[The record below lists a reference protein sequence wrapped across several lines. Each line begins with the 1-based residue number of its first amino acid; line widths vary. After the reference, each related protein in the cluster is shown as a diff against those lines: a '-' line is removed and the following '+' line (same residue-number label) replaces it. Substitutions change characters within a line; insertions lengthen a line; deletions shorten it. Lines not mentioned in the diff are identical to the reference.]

1 MFDTLEGWHWV
12 AAGVLIATLEIL
24 IPGNILVWLGIS
36 AITTGIVKWI
46 IPGLGLEVQLVIFAV
61 LSVVSILAALLW
73 FRRHPMESDKPN
85 LNVRGQQLVGRTL
98 TLDQPI
104 VNGMGRAR
112 LGDTT
117 WRVAGEDY
125 VKGTQVRIVDVRG
138 TTLIVEKT

>member
-1 MFDTLEGWHWV
+1 MFDVLEGWHWV
-12 AAGVLIATLEIL
+12 AAGIVIAALEIL

-36 AITTGIVKWI
+36 AITTGVVKWI
-46 IPGLGLEVQLVIFAV
+46 IPGLGWEIQLIIFAV
-61 LSVVSILAALLW
+61 LSVVSIVVTLFW

-85 LNVRGQQLVGRTL
+85 LNIRGQQLIGRVL

-104 VNGMGRAR
+104 VNGMGRAK

-117 WRVAGEDY
+117 WRVAGADY
-125 VKGTQVRIVDVRG
+125 VKGTQVKIVEVRG